1 MARHEIGDYI
11 HYQFENYEKYGLNQS
26 IKGLEQNPNLFAVL
40 NEQKKNIKAQIEKRK
55 QKYGNKLDKKNIE
68 TQLNFY
74 FDARRGNV
82 SQDLKNSLTQ
92 EELNIIEQAIVKYFG
107 EKADKLNI
115 DKDTLASSIV
125 SKDFNVGVLKAKRKN
140 GETLIEAI
148 KRTNRLG
155 LGNNPSVKVS
165 TVQERINILLNIR
178 DKLARKDKDN
188 SKKLIDSI
196 NSLSKQWTDL
206 KRSLSPDGTVK
217 SLSKNKTF
225 SVEEHRNFIDEIN
238 NLISSFLSGSSTLH
252 GEYAEAIIVATNYM
266 INAKANEV
274 TGNLL
279 DGVLEALKKN
289 IKGQE
294 TSVKGLLTA
303 NFSSDFVDI
312 EQVVAGTPYASTKMR
327 TEQGFFSTK
336 MTQDKVDVE
345 IQIDGLNIPGSVKN
359 YNLSNVY
366 YKDVHLLSG
375 RSLIALVQEYGE
387 FVNHYLNIMAEH
399 GGNRDSS
406 AAQIDAAVHVMKLT
420 ILLKA
425 IAGGVETNKGR
436 SKEAD
441 LFIINDNSIG
451 QFKIYYINDIL
462 DIVEKSIDL
471 LKIEG
476 YDKNSARLSNNFVG
490 KSGDYDRN
498 NARQRISNLLARLH
512 NMALEVSIDKSVFF
526 QNKS

>member
-26 IKGLEQNPNLFAVL
+26 IKGLEQNPNLYAVL
-40 NEQKKNIKAQIEKRK
+40 NEQKKNIKTQIEKRK

-74 FDARRGNV
+74 FDARKGNS

-92 EELNIIEQAIVKYFG
+92 DELKIIEEVIIEYFG
-107 EKADKLNI
+107 KKANKLNI
-115 DKDTLASSIV
+115 DRNTLASSII
-125 SKDFNVGVLKAKRKN
+125 SKDFNVGVLEAKRKN

-148 KRTNRLG
+148 KRANGLG

-165 TVQERINILLNIR
+165 TVQDRINILLEIR
-178 DKLARKDKDN
+178 NKLARKDKDN

-196 NSLSKQWTDL
+196 NNLSKQWTAL

-217 SLSKNKTF
+217 SLSKNKIF
-225 SVEEHRNFIDEIN
+225 SVEEHRNFIDELN
-238 NLISSFLSGSSTLH
+238 DLISSFLSGSSTLH
-252 GEYAEAIIVATNYM
+252 GEYAEAVIAATNYM

-274 TGNLL
+274 TGDLL
-279 DGVLEALKKN
+279 KKGLFEALKKN
-289 IKGQE
+289 VKGQE
-294 TSVKGLLTA
+294 KSAKGLLTA
-303 NFSSDFVDI
+303 NFSSDFVDM
-312 EQVVAGTPYASTKMR
+312 EQVVASTSYASTKMR

-345 IQIDGLNIPGSVKN
+345 IQIDGLSIPGSVKN

-406 AAQIDAAVHVMKLT
+406 AAQINAAVHVMKLT

-441 LFIINDNSIG
+441 LFIINDNRYS
-451 QFKIYYINDIL
+451 
-462 DIVEKSIDL
+462 
-471 LKIEG
+471 
-476 YDKNSARLSNNFVG
+476 
-490 KSGDYDRN
+490 
-498 NARQRISNLLARLH
+498 
-512 NMALEVSIDKSVFF
+512 
-526 QNKS
+526 

>member
-26 IKGLEQNPNLFAVL
+26 IKGLEQNPNLYAVL
-40 NEQKKNIKAQIEKRK
+40 NEQKKNIKTQIEKRK
-55 QKYGNKLDKKNIE
+55 QKYGNKLNKKDIE

-74 FDARRGNV
+74 FDARKGNT
-82 SQDLKNSLTQ
+82 SQELKNSLTQ
-92 EELNIIEQAIVKYFG
+92 EELNIIEQAIVEYFG
-107 EKADKLNI
+107 KKMDKINI
-115 DKDTLASSIV
+115 DKDTLSSSII
-125 SKDFNVGVLKAKRKN
+125 SKDFNVGVLKAKEKNEGDLIQVIKNLNRK
-140 GETLIEAI
+140 
-148 KRTNRLG
+148 G
-155 LGNNPSVKVS
+155 LGNNPSVKLS
-165 TVQERINILLNIR
+165 TIENRINSLIEIR
-178 DKLARKDKDN
+178 ERLVKYDKDN
-188 SKKLIDSI
+188 SKKLIDNI
-196 NSLSKQWTDL
+196 NNLSNAWKNLQEQL
-206 KRSLSPDGTVK
+206 KEENY
-217 SLSKNKTF
+217 NKKTIE
-225 SVEEHRNFIDEIN
+225 VEKHRDFIDEIN

-252 GEYAEAIIVATNYM
+252 GEYAEAVIVATNYM

-274 TGNLL
+274 TGDLL

-289 IKGQE
+289 VKGQE
-294 TSVKGLLTA
+294 KSAKGLLAA
-303 NFSSDFVDI
+303 NFSSDFVDM
-312 EQVVAGTPYASTKMR
+312 EQVVAGTTYASTKTR

-345 IQIDGLNIPGSVKN
+345 IQIDGLNIPASVKN

-387 FVNHYLNIMAEH
+387 FVNHYLNIVAEH

-406 AAQIDAAVHVMKLT
+406 ATQIRTAVHVMKLT

-436 SKEAD
+436 SGEAD
-441 LFIINDNSIG
+441 LFIINDSSEG
-451 QFKIYYINDIL
+451 QFKVYYISDIL

-476 YDKNSARLSNNFVG
+476 YDEDSARLSNDFVG

-512 NMALEVSIDKSVFF
+512 SMALEVSIDKSIFS
-526 QNKS
+526 QNEKVDFR